1 MQENYFVEFGVESS
15 NLNQTSDPVP
25 SVIDITLQNQTYSVT
40 LQELAP
46 ATIYFFRVSAV
57 FDDVFQRYSELS
69 AFRTYENGIENVNTF
84 ATRSMMEISVFIY
97 LCRASTLPAIP
108 ATY

>member
-1 MQENYFVEFGVESS
+1 MQENYFVEYGVESN

-25 SVIDITLQNQTYSVT
+25 SVMDITLQNQTYSVT

-57 FDDVFQRYSELS
+57 FEEVFQRYSELS

-84 ATRSMMEISVFIY
+84 ATRSMHGDNICLYIFI
-97 LCRASTLPAIP
+97 
-108 ATY
+108 